1 MNTDT
6 IASEKYNDTTNT
18 YLDPRVCLN
27 ELAKLIIEFY
37 NLYTKAKESSRAKKQ
52 KYVFVEDYDFDIY
65 IETGYDANQL
75 IATSK
80 NIVEL
85 LYNPTYEDFKSIVN
99 THFSDS
105 TDAITYKLFMGITIL
120 EGYCFKQ

>member
-1 MNTDT
+1 MTEC
-6 IASEKYNDTTNT
+6 EKYDEMINT

-37 NLYTKAKESSRAKKQ
+37 NLYKKAKECSRSKEKK
-52 KYVFVEDYDFDIY
+52 YLFVTDYDFDIY

-75 IATSK
+75 IVISK
-80 NIVEL
+80 NIVDS
-85 LYNPTYEDFKSIVN
+85 LYNPTYEDFKFIVN

-105 TDAITYKLFMGITIL
+105 RDAITYKLFMGITIL
-120 EGYCFKQ
+120 EGYGFYNK